1 MFLKL
6 LAVVAYFG
14 GKYEMKLHYV
24 FNVNKWQL
32 TENIFCIKIMT
43 KLWFNVPTKS
53 LMSAIFTP
61 TFEMSWKIS
70 PLIAESM
77 IK

>member
-24 FNVNKWQL
+24 FDINKWLL

-43 KLWFNVPTKS
+43 KLWFNVATES
-53 LMSAIFTP
+53 LISAIFTP
-61 TFEMSWKIS
+61 TFEMNWKIS
-70 PLIAESM
+70 PLIAKSM